1 MESCVNCVG
10 GAEFFGAIVFGI
22 TSFLALWW
30 SLRVR
35 EEYVRDKRVEEWHR
49 WLAEEKRKKQRNDR

>member
-10 GAEFFGAIVFGI
+10 GAEFFGAIVVGI

-35 EEYVRDKRVEEWHR
+35 EEYVRDKRVEAWHR
-49 WLAEEKRKKQRNDR
+49 WLAEEKRKKQHNDR